1 MSTPKKAVPATN
13 KYATEAINWADPNC
27 SHARMLSLVEPNK
40 RVLEFGCSTG
50 YMSAK
55 LKERGCTVTGIEIE
69 PSAAAAAGQ
78 HCDQVIVADADGPE
92 WAERLRGKRFDVIVF
107 GDVLEHLKDP
117 LRVLRVARRFLRPTG
132 FVVASIPNV
141 AHGSLRL
148 SLLGGEF
155 RYRNLG
161 LLDDTH
167 LRFFTRET
175 IEKMFLEA
183 GFVISEMQRA
193 TVGILDSELNVREL
207 GFPEEILEWV
217 SKEPEVLTYQFVLK
231 AALASKTKLTSTLN
245 ARVLDLTR
253 EVDELQRL
261 LRQYQK
267 KEAIHV
273 ELEARAS
280 DLEDKLASAQE
291 HVAHRDNLLRVAQEQ
306 VAHRGNLLTQV
317 SDQLRVRETEIAE
330 HLRRSENLQGELG
343 VFPVRMLRALL
354 RLFKRKEER
363 TS

>member
-1 MSTPKKAVPATN
+1 MSVKEISGTAMRGRSPFPAGEFAGDIGTVEDAASRDGTMN
-13 KYATEAINWADPNC
+13 FLSFPLEAIE
-27 SHARMLSLVEPNK
+27 V
-40 RVLEFGCSTG
+40 
-50 YMSAK
+50 
-55 LKERGCTVTGIEIE
+55 IE
-69 PSAAAAAGQ
+69 
-78 HCDQVIVADADGPE
+78 ADADP
-92 WAERLRGKRFDVIVF
+92 GKRPHFVKIATDIEVT
-107 GDVLEHLKDP
+107 GKRGRKEVLLTADIDP
-117 LRVLRVARRFLRPTG
+117 EDEDIGAADALRVLRVPPRFLRPTG

-291 HVAHRDNLLRVAQEQ
+291 HVAHRDNLLRVAQEHVAHRDNLLRVAQEQ